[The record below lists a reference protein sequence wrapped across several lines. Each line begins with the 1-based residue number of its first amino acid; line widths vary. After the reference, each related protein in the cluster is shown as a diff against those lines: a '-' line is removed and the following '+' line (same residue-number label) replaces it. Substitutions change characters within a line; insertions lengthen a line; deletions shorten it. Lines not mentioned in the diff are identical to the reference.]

1 MYYKWRGFLLAF
13 LFPIIVS
20 ANTDG
25 PVKLGGRLFIDGGL
39 FTKNS
44 YSAHAKAEITDVRL
58 TGKITLPDEWYTKID
73 VGFAG
78 NKVSLKDAFVQ
89 KKWGNNNFRIGYM
102 LGMCCIEQS
111 ASTNDYVFMT
121 GANAAET
128 FYLGRRVGVS
138 YTFSQNKYYCSAG
151 LFCGDGA
158 EYDDKVL
165 PGYNA
170 TLRGVFRP
178 LNEAGKLLHLG
189 VGGLFRRPDREK
201 EQKDRLVTFSSNGV
215 TGLSVPSVLDIEINN
230 VKHTFQW
237 NLEALYLSRRFFL
250 QGEYLNMNVQRAQAA
265 CYRPWGAYIQGGFLI
280 QGNFFNYDEWDAL
293 PLTPK
298 ESKSL
303 LLSGRINVTNLND
316 GPVKG
321 GMQQD
326 ITVGLN
332 YYMNKFLILKLN
344 GSVVWTKDMEEVKRS
359 FGVLQARLQVRF

>member
-1 MYYKWRGFLLAF
+1 MFQSLFKQINSLCIISGGDFCLLF
-13 LFPIIVS
+13 CSLVS

-39 FTKNS
+39 FTQNS

-237 NLEALYLSRRFFL
+237 NLEALYLSRCFFL
-250 QGEYLNMNVQRAQAA
+250 K
-265 CYRPWGAYIQGGFLI
+265 
-280 QGNFFNYDEWDAL
+280 GNFFNYDEWDAL

-344 GSVVWTKDMEEVKRS
+344 GSVVWTKDMEEVKKS

>member
-1 MYYKWRGFLLAF
+1 M
-13 LFPIIVS
+13 
-20 ANTDG
+20 
-25 PVKLGGRLFIDGGL
+25 
-39 FTKNS
+39 
-44 YSAHAKAEITDVRL
+44 
-58 TGKITLPDEWYTKID
+58 
-73 VGFAG
+73 
-78 NKVSLKDAFVQ
+78 
-89 KKWGNNNFRIGYM
+89 
-102 LGMCCIEQS
+102 
-111 ASTNDYVFMT
+111 
-121 GANAAET
+121 
-128 FYLGRRVGVS
+128 
-138 YTFSQNKYYCSAG
+138 
-151 LFCGDGA
+151 
-158 EYDDKVL
+158 
-165 PGYNA
+165 
-170 TLRGVFRP
+170 
-178 LNEAGKLLHLG
+178 
-189 VGGLFRRPDREK
+189 
-201 EQKDRLVTFSSNGV
+201 VTFSSNGV

-280 QGNFFNYDEWDAL
+280 KGNFFNYDEWDAL